1 MIRNYEP
8 RDEEELWQL
17 WCTAGEKDGYAP
29 LDREGFRQTLTEN
42 PWFQPEHTLVLT
54 RENRVAGF
62 VNGCVDERIP
72 RGTERGYV
80 GCLLLGEGEKT
91 QETPGSCWLPWRIP
105 SEKKA
110 APGRR

>member
-42 PWFQPEHTLVLT
+42 PWFQPEHTFVLT

-62 VNGCVDERIP
+62 VNGCGYNHIWLNIP
-72 RGTERGYV
+72 SPLT
-80 GCLLLGEGEKT
+80 
-91 QETPGSCWLPWRIP
+91 PWRSP
-105 SEKKA
+105 PTF
-110 APGRR
+110 AP